1 LTHDKPR
8 QSQRSKHLE
17 QALSQRQEQRAR
29 GEVPPLPDP
38 CGRSRQERVLR
49 WVAYEDARKR
59 QQEGTATDDELAYL
73 EARRA
78 HLRAFRGRKRARQ
91 VAREERQKAR
101 QAEAGPSER
110 SGRGGATQPLEGEP
124 RPRLRG
130 PEDLRA
136 FIEAE
141 GPLPRA
147 AKKR

>member
-1 LTHDKPR
+1 MAHDKPR
-8 QSQRSKHLE
+8 QSQRNKRLE
-17 QALSQRQEQRAR
+17 GELLKRQEERER
-29 GEVPPLPDP
+29 GEIPPLPDP

-59 QQEGTATDDELAYL
+59 QQEGTATDEELAYL

-91 VAREERQKAR
+91 QAREERR
-101 QAEAGPSER
+101 QAQKEGSTAKMPHLGETPAAVVE
-110 SGRGGATQPLEGEP
+110 LE

-136 FIEAE
+136 FIELE
-141 GPLPRA
+141 GLPPPRA
-147 AKKR
+147 ARKR